1 MLNSV
6 QVQHSVGT
14 TQGMMVNPLDVHIL
28 NFLNQ
33 FARKSQVFDS
43 LTVLLASND
52 LLKGGII
59 MAVLWWAYYSPNKN
73 ESYNREYL
81 IPTATIGVGLAM
93 FIARALS
100 ILLPYRERPLH
111 SPGFQ
116 FKLPYA
122 MSPETL
128 LNWSSFPSDH
138 ASLFFAL
145 ATGIYFFCRRIGAYV
160 FLYVFLAICLP
171 RIYTGLHWPTDILF
185 GALIGISAAYLVN
198 TSAVRNSVIHLSG
211 RWLEKSPGSYH
222 ACFFLWTYQ
231 IATLFDGMRGIA
243 SFAYRVL
250 RAISAWLR

>member
-1 MLNSV
+1 MLNSIHF
-6 QVQHSVGT
+6 QHSVGIIL
-14 TQGMMVNPLDVHIL
+14 GVMLNSLDVQVL
-28 NFLNQ
+28 YFLNQ

-43 LTVLLASND
+43 LTVLLSSND

-111 SPGFQ
+111 TPGFQ
-116 FKLPYA
+116 FKLPYT

-138 ASLFFAL
+138 AALFFAL
-145 ATGIYFFCRRIGAYV
+145 ATGIYFFCRRIGATV
-160 FLYVFLAICLP
+160 FLYVFFAICLP
-171 RIYTGLHWPTDILF
+171 RIYTGLHWPTDIFF
-185 GALIGISAAYLVN
+185 GAFIGVSVAYLVN
-198 TSAVRNSVIHLSG
+198 ISAVRNSVIHLNG
-211 RWLEKSPGSYH
+211 QWLEKSPGSYH

-243 SFAYRVL
+243 SFAHHVL
-250 RAISAWLR
+250 RAISAGL